1 MAQAPR
7 TLLTA
12 AQRRQIVA
20 ALNKF
25 YAQPVARVSFELFVT
40 IAAVLFFAVFAIR
53 PTLLTMSDLIKE
65 IDEKREL
72 DQQLT
77 QKIAALNT
85 SQTVF
90 LNLQDRLAVLESSMP
105 TQPNVVTA
113 LKIIEKLA
121 SDRNMVISALSL
133 QDFPTDTPENVPFTN
148 LSRRTFLVNL
158 SVTGQYPVIRQF
170 VEDLRQNQ
178 RMFIV
183 ESVSFSTS
191 DLEGVKVLR
200 STISVGVPYYGLAQP
215 TSKAAPKPVTT
226 ANPPL

>member
-1 MAQAPR
+1 MTQAPR

-12 AQRRQIVA
+12 AQRRQIVT

-65 IDEKREL
+65 IEEKRDL

-90 LNLQDRLAVLESSMP
+90 LNLQNRLAVLEAAIP
-105 TQPNVVTA
+105 TQPEVVSA

-121 SDRNMVISALSL
+121 SDRTVAISSLAL
-133 QDFPTDTPENVPFTN
+133 QDFPTDTPIDVPFTN

-158 SVTGQYPVIRQF
+158 TVTGQYPVIRQYI
-170 VEDLRQNQ
+170 EDLRQNQ
-178 RMFIV
+178 RLFVV

-200 STISVGVPYYGLAQP
+200 STISIGVPYYGVAP
-215 TSKAAPKPVTT
+215 AATKPAPKAAAAT
-226 ANPPL
+226 AL